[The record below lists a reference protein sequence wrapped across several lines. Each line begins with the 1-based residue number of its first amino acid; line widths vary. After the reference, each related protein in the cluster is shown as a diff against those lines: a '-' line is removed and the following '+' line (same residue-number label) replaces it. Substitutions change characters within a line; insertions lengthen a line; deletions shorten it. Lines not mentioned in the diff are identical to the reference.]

1 MPPEAVRVNF
11 KGEVQVSVRFD
22 DCGVVTEAK
31 VTKRSRLQSVNDAAL
46 NSSKLMVLNNE
57 QRAKAVDGWYT
68 NAYRFEGFNEP
79 KGIKQVPVAWPASHA
94 NPLYVQDDS
103 DIGFKTVAEADKA
116 IKDSVP
122 NVVRPPAYQF
132 VHRIVQVDAPNGRE
146 FWLFI
151 TSRGITTVAARYRP
165 IIENNQPV
173 VHLAILCELNETQC
187 ESVRNLL
194 MRGLPMAKAKQ

>member
-57 QRAKAVDGWYT
+57 QRAKAVDGLYT
-68 NAYRFEGFNEP
+68 HVISFGTNNNLKYEQLDWP
-79 KGIKQVPVAWPASHA
+79 KTHKKPV
-94 NPLYVQDDS
+94 YVFDES
-103 DIGFKTVAEADKA
+103 AIGFDSVESASKA
-116 IKDSVP
+116 IRET
-122 NVVRPPAYQF
+122 NQNIVRPPVYPFA
-132 VHRIVQVDAPNGRE
+132 HRIVQFDAPTGRE

-151 TSRGITTVAARYRP
+151 TSKGTATVAARYRP
-165 IIENNQPV
+165 VMDNGKPIV
-173 VHLAILCELNETQC
+173 KMRMLCELEQKQC
-187 ESVRNLL
+187 DEV
-194 MRGLPMAKAKQ
+194 RGLLLKDLPVAPAKK